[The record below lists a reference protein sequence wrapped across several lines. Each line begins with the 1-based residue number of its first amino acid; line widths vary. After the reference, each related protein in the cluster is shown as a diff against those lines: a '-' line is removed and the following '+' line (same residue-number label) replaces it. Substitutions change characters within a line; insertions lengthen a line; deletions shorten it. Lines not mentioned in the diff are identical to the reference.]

1 MRSFTNIHE
10 LLCPVVTHFTTAY
23 LTLQSIQKQK
33 QGERFSIDF
42 EVKKVYMC
50 MERMLDYEERF
61 TMDIQLDSYDQLKGE
76 FRFQIAM
83 NSRKLRS
90 LTDWLM
96 RFGGQTPELTKF
108 SIRVLSLT
116 CSSSVVK

>member
-1 MRSFTNIHE
+1 
-10 LLCPVVTHFTTAY
+10 
-23 LTLQSIQKQK
+23 
-33 QGERFSIDF
+33 
-42 EVKKVYMC
+42 